1 MNILPSRNR
10 RTLAWVG
17 GIASCF
23 LIAGSGAATA
33 ALRFEAR
40 RSQTV
45 LPGVSVSGVAVGGL
59 HFGQVRAKLTE
70 RFGEPLS
77 RPITVEV
84 GGMEYTTSPEELGVT
99 NNLNEV
105 IDQTISLQSMPLF
118 KRVWHRVTGI
128 PLQQRYVIASK
139 ADDDKI
145 DSFVNSL
152 SRLVD
157 RPARDASVEL
167 VDGVVKITP
176 EQQGFAIDSKAS
188 IQSLKRAALSDAVKV
203 RLEGKST
210 DAVLKK
216 ADVKDVIVVKVG
228 ENKLFHYRG
237 EELVKTYDVA
247 TGLAKYPT
255 PIGQFKI
262 VNKRFKP
269 TWVNPAKY
277 PGGWGWSLPAKIGP
291 GPGNPLGTR
300 AMDLNSPGI
309 RIHGSYAAYSMG
321 YNASHGCI
329 RMRIADVEELFG
341 LVEVG
346 TPVLIVRS
354 GPNRSMPA
362 RLRSTAPEPLAESD
376 GSEVPGQTQPT
387 PAASPTPTASP
398 LLTG

>member
-1 MNILPSRNR
+1 MSNILPSKNR

-23 LIAGSGAATA
+23 LIAGSGASTA
-33 ALRFEAR
+33 ALRFDAR
-40 RSQTV
+40 HSQTV
-45 LPGVSVSGVAVGGL
+45 LPGVTVSGVAVGGL
-59 HFGQVRAKLTE
+59 HFQQVRLRLSEQFA
-70 RFGEPLS
+70 GPLS

-84 GGMEYTTSPEELGVT
+84 GGSEYTTSPMELGVT
-99 NNLNEV
+99 NNVDQV
-105 IDQTISLQSMPLF
+105 IQQTISLHKMPLF

-128 PLQQRYVIASK
+128 PLRQEFAVTSRVDGRK
-139 ADDDKI
+139 VE
-145 DSFVNSL
+145 SFVEDL

-157 RPARDASVEL
+157 RPARDASIEL
-167 VDGVVKITP
+167 VDGVVRIAP
-176 EQQGFAIDSKAS
+176 EQEGFAVDTKGSV
-188 IQSLKRAALSDAVKV
+188 QQLKRAALSDAVKV

-210 DAVLKK
+210 GAVLKK
-216 ADVKDVIVVKVG
+216 QDIKNVLVVKIG

-247 TGLAKYPT
+247 TGLAKFPT
-255 PIGQFKI
+255 PRGQFKI

-329 RMRIADVEELFG
+329 RMRIGDVEELFG
-341 LVEVG
+341 LVDVG
-346 TPVLIVRS
+346 TPVLIVQS
-354 GPNRSMPA
+354 GPYRSMPA
-362 RLRSTAPEPLAESD
+362 RLRPTTPEPLAESD
-376 GSEVPGQTQPT
+376 GTAVPGQTQPT
-387 PAASPTPTASP
+387 PAPSPSP
-398 LLTG
+398 SPGLLPG

>member
-33 ALRFEAR
+33 ALRFDAR
-40 RSQTV
+40 HSQTV

-70 RFGEPLS
+70 RFAEPLS

-84 GGMEYTTSPEELGVT
+84 GGREYTTSPRELGVT
-99 NNLNEV
+99 NNVDQV
-105 IDQTISLQSMPLF
+105 IDQTISLQTMPMF

-128 PLQQRYVIASK
+128 PLQQRFVITSK
-139 ADDDKI
+139 ADEAKI
-145 DSFVNSL
+145 KSFVDSL
-152 SRLVD
+152 GRLVD

-167 VDGVVKITP
+167 VGGVVKINP
-176 EQQGFAIDSKAS
+176 EQQGFAIDTEAS
-188 IQSLKRAALSDAVKV
+188 VQSLRRTALSDAVKV

-210 DAVLKK
+210 EAVLKK
-216 ADVKDVIVVKVG
+216 QDVKDVLVVKIG

-255 PIGQFKI
+255 PRGQFKI

-346 TPVLIVRS
+346 TPVLIAQS
-354 GPNRSMPA
+354 GPYRSLPA
-362 RLRSTAPEPLAESD
+362 RLKPTNPEPLAESD
-376 GSEVPGQTQPT
+376 ASEVPGQTQPT
-387 PAASPTPTASP
+387 PAPSGTPPPGILPPA
-398 LLTG
+398 

>member
-105 IDQTISLQSMPLF
+105 IDQTISLQSMPVV

-145 DSFVNSL
+145 ESFVNSL

-188 IQSLKRAALSDAVKV
+188 IQSLKKAALSDAVKV

-210 DAVLKK
+210 DAAVKK
-216 ADVKDVIVVKVG
+216 TDVKDVIVVKVG
-228 ENKLFHYRG
+228 ENKLSHYRG

-255 PIGQFKI
+255 PLGQFKI

-341 LVEVG
+341 SVEVG

-354 GPNRSMPA
+354 GPYRAMPA
-362 RLRSTAPEPLAESD
+362 RLRPTTPEPLAESD
-376 GSEVPGQTQPT
+376 GSEVPGQAQPT
-387 PAASPTPTASP
+387 PAPSPSPTASP
-398 LLTG
+398 LLPR